1 MLLNVSQLHRLVT
14 KEDGVYF
21 HVHKILGILVLGH
34 FVFRGYNW
42 VVSGNMGFDTSL
54 DTLGWIAVHT
64 LLHVSSFQFA
74 LPQKRIKTYNV
85 IWPEFRLHSM
95 IFAYRS
101 LIAMSI
107 IWFRMTARISMLA
120 EVIARA
126 CLVLTTMFLADT
138 VTKHFR
144 TKGLVGATETTMRT
158 NPYPG
163 WFPKHWIKYH
173 NLFYS
178 ASQVLATMQCL
189 TSKDIA
195 SPFVLLVAI
204 QTAPFCMTLVK
215 KGVIDQTGWHVYYT
229 AALGVSYLYG
239 NFGARLGCF
248 VPRWLYWVISIAI
261 MVGRFQLDLNKY
273 FLWTTTVLLHT
284 AWVVIMN
291 PII

>member
-1 MLLNVSQLHRLVT
+1 MLLNISQLHRLVT

-21 HVHKILGILVLGH
+21 HVHKILGFLVLAN
-34 FVFRGYNW
+34 FVFRGYKW
-42 VVSGNMGFDTSL
+42 VSEGNMGFDESM
-54 DTLGWIAVHT
+54 DTVGWIAVHM

-74 LPQKRIKTYNV
+74 LPQKRIKTYNI

-101 LIAMSI
+101 LVAMGI
-107 IWFRMTARISMLA
+107 IWLGMLGKISVWS
-120 EVIARA
+120 EVILRG
-126 CLVLTTMFLADT
+126 CLVLVTMVLADT

-144 TKGLVGATETTMRT
+144 AKGLVDTTETTMRT
-158 NPYPG
+158 NPYPE
-163 WFPKHWIKYH
+163 WFPKNWIKYH

-195 SPFVLLVAI
+195 CPFVLLVAI

-229 AALGVSYLYG
+229 LALGVSYLYG
-239 NFGARLGCF
+239 KFGARLGSF
-248 VPRWLYWVISIAI
+248 IPRWLYWTISLVI
-261 MVGRFQLDLNKY
+261 MVGRFQLNLNKY
-273 FLWTTTVLLHT
+273 FLWSTAVFFHT
-284 AWVVIMN
+284 FWVFIMN
-291 PII
+291 VNV